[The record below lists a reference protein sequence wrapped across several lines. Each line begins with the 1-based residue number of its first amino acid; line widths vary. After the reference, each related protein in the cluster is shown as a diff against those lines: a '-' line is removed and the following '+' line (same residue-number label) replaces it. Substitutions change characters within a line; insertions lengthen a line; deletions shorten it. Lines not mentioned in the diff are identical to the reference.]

1 MQGYSLRVYAHR
13 TTEGLGCRRTPP
25 HATCVLSSHSSAC
38 RLCCRVVVALLRLP
52 PVLSCC
58 RCTPPHATCVAW
70 SSSHSSACHLC
81 CLLVVA
87 LLRMPPVF
95 LTHLTQMCQKSQ
107 SGLDDGGNEDD
118 CGLQLLSRSGA
129 TARHRLSVL
138 RRSEPPM
145 QIIKLCKRTCQHI
158 VGSLFD
164 EMQSATPSTH
174 HA

>member
-1 MQGYSLRVYAHR
+1 MSGR
-13 TTEGLGCRRTPP
+13 RRTPP
-25 HATCVLSSHSSAC
+25 HATCV
-38 RLCCRVVVALLRLP
+38 V
-52 PVLSCC
+52 
-58 RCTPPHATCVAW
+58 W

-81 CLLVVA
+81 CLVSSSHSSACHLCYLVLSSHSSACHLCCLVVVA

-164 EMQSATPSTH
+164 EMQSATPSTNR
-174 HA
+174 

>member
-1 MQGYSLRVYAHR
+1 MPPVLSGLVVALLRMPPVLSGRRR
-13 TTEGLGCRRTPP
+13 TPPHATCAVLSCRRTPP
-25 HATCVLSSHSSAC
+25 HATCV
-38 RLCCRVVVALLRLP
+38 
-52 PVLSCC
+52 
-58 RCTPPHATCVAW
+58 
-70 SSSHSSACHLC
+70 
-81 CLLVVA
+81 
-87 LLRMPPVF
+87 LRMPPVF

-164 EMQSATPSTH
+164 EMQSATPSTNR
-174 HA
+174 